1 MTRLR
6 MNRDGLHVFP
16 ENEFRVWFSIKEEN
30 EPVLGMLLNH
40 QPQGLERETPPAI
53 KSAMD
58 QKAGIY
64 GYVHLVRD
72 ERNKICEERLSI
84 NDWRFIALCAST
96 SLREKIFVRLCGKE
110 PYFRIAS

>member
-1 MTRLR
+1 
-6 MNRDGLHVFP
+6 
-16 ENEFRVWFSIKEEN
+16 
-30 EPVLGMLLNH
+30 MLLNH

-64 GYVHLVRD
+64 GYVQGTRGM
-72 ERNKICEERLSI
+72 RIGEERLSI
-84 NDWRFIALCAST
+84 NDWRFIALCASP